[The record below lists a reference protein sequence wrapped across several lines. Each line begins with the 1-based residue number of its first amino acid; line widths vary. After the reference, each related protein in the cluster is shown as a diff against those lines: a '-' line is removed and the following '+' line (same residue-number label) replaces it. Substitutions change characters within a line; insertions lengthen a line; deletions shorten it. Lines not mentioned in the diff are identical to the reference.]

1 MASAA
6 TDGGLRGLSVMTVS
20 SVCTPYLWCGQ
31 TPPWPPSTP
40 PSAPPSTLGGGSAFF
55 TPHLSWGTLAD
66 RAMLSTDAG
75 VHPLS
80 AAVQRGSHAKR
91 PCSLCRTCSHG
102 RYALPYALVCGLM
115 RLYALVCAYMRSHT
129 PHGGAWSAA
138 TAVAAQDG
146 PRMPQE
152 DPKMAHERSESL
164 NACHRDPGAASL
176 ICEITRNL
184 PRPPQ

>member
-6 TDGGLRGLSVMTVS
+6 TDGGLRGLSVMTVP

-40 PSAPPSTLGGGSAFF
+40 PSAPTSTLGGGSAFF

-102 RYALPYALVCGLM
+102 RYALPYALVCCIM
-115 RLYALVCAYMRSHT
+115 RLYALICART
-129 PHGGAWSAA
+129 RP
-138 TAVAAQDG
+138 TAELGVL
-146 PRMPQE
+146 PLLWP
-152 DPKMAHERSESL
+152 PKMGQGCPKRTPIWPTSAPNR
-164 NACHRDPGAASL
+164 
-176 ICEITRNL
+176 
-184 PRPPQ
+184 